1 MDTTVAR
8 RKSLQKERSKYSK
21 YHMLNIRIWLQIRMK
36 SLILMS
42 KRWQIFMRFKTKPV
56 YNKIKA
62 TRNEIDAL
70 LNRED
75 IEIKIGILRAKKI
88 PKTLGL
94 F

>member
-1 MDTTVAR
+1 MASDTYEISDPYVETMADIYEV
-8 RKSLQKERSKYSK
+8 Q
-21 YHMLNIRIWLQIRMK
+21 N
-36 SLILMS
+36 
-42 KRWQIFMRFKTKPV
+42 KPV